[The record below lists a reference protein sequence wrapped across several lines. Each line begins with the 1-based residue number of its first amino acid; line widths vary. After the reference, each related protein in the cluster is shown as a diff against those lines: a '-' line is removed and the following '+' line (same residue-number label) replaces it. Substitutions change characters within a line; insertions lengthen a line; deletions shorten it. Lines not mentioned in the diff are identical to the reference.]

1 MGRPGR
7 AIRALQVTA
16 LVGITGGSA
25 PARAGG
31 TFLMFEGSAGASA
44 PAHDAGA
51 SGWTAGLAFGP
62 TLKLSRSPLRFHLL
76 GNVQAR
82 RIAVSDARS
91 RADFL
96 YFLSQRTVLPVV
108 FPLRL
113 YLETGLG
120 VRQAVVE
127 RASEAGLIELEP
139 LLALALGAQLR
150 WTREWSVG
158 LRAGWEPAIAASP
171 ALDLGAPRAPD
182 LTFALTLGAH
192 F

>member
-1 MGRPGR
+1 
-7 AIRALQVTA
+7 
-16 LVGITGGSA
+16 
-25 PARAGG
+25 
-31 TFLMFEGSAGASA
+31 MFEGSAGASA
-44 PAHDAGA
+44 AAHDAGA

-82 RIAVSDARS
+82 RIAVSDAWS

-127 RASEAGLIELEP
+127 RASEVGLLELEPLLEP

-158 LRAGWEPAIAASP
+158 LRAGWEPAIAASS
-171 ALDLGAPRAPD
+171 ALDLGAPRAPN